1 MYFIRVI
8 TVFVHWAGYWSRVNS
23 NIILDYLEFLNYNFL
38 KNPFPYDILLKDRLR
53 KTREQAEIC
62 LSGEAQW
69 RRDR

>member
-1 MYFIRVI
+1 MYFIRVN
-8 TVFVHWAGYWSRVNS
+8 TVFVRWASYWSRVNS
-23 NIILDYLEFLNYNFL
+23 NIILDYREFLNYNFL

-53 KTREQAEIC
+53 KIREQAEFC